1 MSTSAGRRYDALL
14 FDLDGTLIDSMP
26 LHQRAWARWLAEQG
40 QPLEEDARF
49 FASTAGRSGAEILAG
64 MFPQADAAEIE
75 RLSDEREALYRA
87 EARQHLQA
95 VAGALELLRDAR
107 AQGFRLAVCT
117 AAPPAN
123 IALA

>member
-1 MSTSAGRRYDALL
+1 MANSCSKLSRRRTSVATPPPTSTSAGRRYDALL

-75 RLSDEREALYRA
+75 RLSDEREAL
-87 EARQHLQA
+87 
-95 VAGALELLRDAR
+95 
-107 AQGFRLAVCT
+107 
-117 AAPPAN
+117 
-123 IALA
+123 